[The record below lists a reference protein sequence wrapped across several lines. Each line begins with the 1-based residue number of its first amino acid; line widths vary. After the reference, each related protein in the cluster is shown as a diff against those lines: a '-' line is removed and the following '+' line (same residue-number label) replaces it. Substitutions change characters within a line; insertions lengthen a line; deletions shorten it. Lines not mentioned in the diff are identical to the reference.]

1 MIATLLKLLGL
12 GQGASLLNNVSGIA
26 NHATLVGAF
35 AWAWS
40 YRADPVT
47 VKLTVGTF
55 EAANFQTS
63 VGACVVLAAALW
75 FMFETA
81 RRSRGP
87 GRVDG

>member
-26 NHATLVGAF
+26 NHATLAAAA

-47 VKLTVGTF
+47 LTLTVGTF

-63 VGACVVLAAALW
+63 VGAVMVLAGALW
-75 FMFETA
+75 AVFELA

-87 GRVDG
+87 VTYR